1 MKKVL
6 STLCILVFIA
16 AVTSCNSN
24 PDVITLSAGS
34 ANAVRQ
40 ADTAN
45 FTTVKWVDSVQNFG
59 TVTWGDTAKIVYT
72 FINTGNKPLWLT
84 GVRPSC
90 GCTLADYTKNA
101 ILPGQQG
108 QVVALYASNHSAKD
122 REDPVHKVINVTCNA
137 KNATHT
143 LLVFN
148 GTVKPKA

>member
-1 MKKVL
+1 MKQVL
-6 STLCILVFIA
+6 PALSFLLCIAIA
-16 AVTSCNSN
+16 TSCNNN
-24 PDVITLSAGS
+24 PDVVTLSAGS

-59 TVTWGDTAKIVYT
+59 TVTWGDTAKIVFT
-72 FINTGNKPLWLT
+72 FLNTGNKPLWLT
-84 GVRPSC
+84 SVKPAC

-101 ILPGQQG
+101 VLPGQQG
-108 QVVALYASNHSAKD
+108 QVTALYNSTHSAKD
-122 REDPVHKVINVTCNA
+122 REDPVHKVINVMCNA
-137 KNATHT
+137 KNGTHA